1 MNRCVCVCLCVSVC
15 ACMCMCELKCEKGLK
30 ASSAFAVVVNAP
42 CGRPVVALPPSPAP
56 PHGQDGVSVHSGSRE
71 RERCCRDSGGGLR
84 HLGRGRQPPLVLKP
98 ETTRSGLIY
107 RERRGEGGRD
117 GRQGAQREGGEGK
130 GGGDGGVARNK
141 NIDACQKDKTSCGHA

>member
-1 MNRCVCVCLCVSVC
+1 MCMCVCVCHG
-15 ACMCMCELKCEKGLK
+15 LKCEKGLK

-42 CGRPVVALPPSPAP
+42 CGGPVVALPPSPAP

-71 RERCCRDSGGGLR
+71 RERRCGDSGGGRR

-107 RERRGEGGRD
+107 RERRGEGG
-117 GRQGAQREGGEGK
+117 GRRRGSTEGDRGKTGRGGAGI
-130 GGGDGGVARNK
+130 ARNK
-141 NIDACQKDKTSCGHA
+141 NIDACQKNKRSLGHA

>member
-1 MNRCVCVCLCVSVC
+1 MHVCVRDFVR
-15 ACMCMCELKCEKGLK
+15 KGLK

-42 CGRPVVALPPSPAP
+42 RRGPVVTLPPSPAP

-71 RERCCRDSGGGLR
+71 RDRRCGDSGGGRR

-107 RERRGEGGRD
+107 RERRGRGGWVRD
-117 GRQGAQREGGEGK
+117 GRQGAQRVGRSRWDWVG
-130 GGGDGGVARNK
+130 A
-141 NIDACQKDKTSCGHA
+141 ALQ